1 MRRRHQRKV
10 SPQVN
15 LGFQIAPM
23 VDVVF
28 VIMLFFMVLA
38 GAVKTENVHNTKLPG
53 TVTTTTDTPMP
64 DEIAIRIEDDGQ
76 VYLNDD
82 PLDTPES
89 KSLTDLETNFYQLR
103 KSSDASKSEVLVT
116 IYANELAR
124 YERIIDT
131 LDALSRANADRPGDP
146 IATKITNVTFQA
158 GAPE

>member
-1 MRRRHQRKV
+1 MSRHSRKKQSSEV
-10 SPQVN
+10 H

-38 GAVKTENVHNTKLPG
+38 GSVQVENAHNTKLPG
-53 TVTTTTDTPMP
+53 TTEVDSPMAMP

-82 PLDTPES
+82 PLDTPEN
-89 KSLTDLETNFYQLR
+89 KNLPELAGNLDQLR
-103 KSSDASKSEVLVT
+103 VSSEASKAELLVT
-116 IYANELAR
+116 IYANEQAK
-124 YERIIDT
+124 YERVVDV
-131 LDALSRANADRPGDP
+131 LDALTRAK
-146 IATKITNVTFQA
+146 IANVTFQA